1 MQTSDKP
8 MAVVAMMAAVLLV
21 AAGCSKSV
29 QSDSGSKGFE
39 QPPVQSKAETGTA
52 EVSGSA
58 KTAPEKA
65 PKEDFGFP
73 RGGQDTPQSSE
84 APQVGS
90 LPSET
95 TSPGESKSGDVRVS
109 ESVAVAKAAPSD
121 GMTDQGGQLSAAET
135 GLMDV
140 FFAFDSWRLT
150 EDGKQALTRDAEW
163 LKSNGQHRLT
173 IEGYC
178 DERGTQAYNLVLGQK
193 RAKAVQGY
201 LAELGIPASRMAVI
215 SYGKDRPFCR
225 EQTED
230 CYQQNRRGHLVVG
243 GK

>member
-1 MQTSDKP
+1 MQTSGKP
-8 MAVVAMMAAVLLV
+8 MAVVAMMAAVMLV

-29 QSDSGSKGFE
+29 QSESGSKGFE
-39 QPPVQSKAETGTA
+39 QPPVQSKSETGSTA
-52 EVSGSA
+52 ESAGGSA
-58 KTAPEKA
+58 KAAPEKA
-65 PKEDFGFP
+65 PREDFAFP
-73 RGGQDTPQSSE
+73 RGGQET
-84 APQVGS
+84 PQVGS
-90 LPSET
+90 LPAETT
-95 TSPGESKSGDVRVS
+95 TSPESKSGDVRVS
-109 ESVAVAKAAPSD
+109 EGVAVAKAAPSD
-121 GMTDQGGQLSAAET
+121 GMQDQGGQLSAAQT

-140 FFAFDSWRLT
+140 FFAFDSWKLT
-150 EDGKQALTRDAEW
+150 EDGKQALTRDADW
-163 LKSNGQHRLT
+163 LKANGQHKLT

-193 RAKAVQGY
+193 RAKTVQGY